1 MSNSNKN
8 AAKPAQAE
16 PENKKQTGMDFAQDF
31 ANEYG
36 EVYGQ
41 DKKENLINRVVGNN
55 GFPIGAIYTLT
66 GEIRKVR
73 RKVNGNDSVYCIL
86 TTKEGV
92 EISVNSVM
100 GLSSLRK
107 YETSAPVEVEYDVEE
122 DGELVK
128 KTRMVQPEVYI
139 AKNEKEFK
147 FERAFQ
153 PNTRNLLQFIANIA
167 DGKVFK
173 EGDKLQFLG
182 TVVRPYT
189 AKEDDE
195 QNGEQFRAGYKRAIE
210 ARLWAKV

>member
-1 MSNSNKN
+1 MGNNKQN

-36 EVYGQ
+36 EVYGEE
-41 DKKENLINRVVGNN
+41 KKKNLMNRVVGNN
-55 GFPIGAIYTLT
+55 GFPVGAIYTLT
-66 GEIRKVR
+66 GEIVKVR
-73 RKVNGNDSVYCIL
+73 RTVNGNDSVYCIL

-139 AKNEKEFK
+139 AKGEKEFK

-153 PNTRNLLQFIANIA
+153 PTTRNLLQFIADIA

-195 QNGEQFRAGYKRAIE
+195 QNGEQFRAGYQRAIE

>member
-1 MSNSNKN
+1 MGNNKN
-8 AAKPAQAE
+8 NAAVKPAQE

-36 EVYGQ
+36 EVYGA
-41 DKKENLINRVVGNN
+41 DKKENLMNRVVGNN
-55 GFPIGAIYTLT
+55 GFPVGASYTLT
-66 GEIRKVR
+66 GEIKKVR
-73 RKVNGNDSVYCIL
+73 RKVNGSDSVYCIL

-107 YETSAPVEVEYDVEE
+107 YETTAPVEVEYDVEE
-122 DGELVK
+122 NGELVK
-128 KTRMVQPEVYI
+128 KTRIVQPEVYL
-139 AKNEKEFK
+139 AKGEKEFK

-153 PNTRNLLQFIANIA
+153 PTTRNLLQFIADIA

-195 QNGEQFRAGYKRAIE
+195 QNGEQFRAGYQRAIE
-210 ARLWAKV
+210 ARLWAKL